1 MTTIEFAADAAIT
14 PISKLRQA
22 AKELSR
28 TDGIK
33 LSEALDRVA
42 QEAIGGSWDRL
53 MATSWTAEI
62 HGKADNDFISRP
74 TLIRRQK
81 SENVTLQINR
91 LMQDRVGFGAPS
103 YERVSAM
110 RHFSHEDWRDLET
123 VLLSVVPSGDVGIPL
138 TESVINQLRSATTVQ
153 AACAAWILAYEDV
166 KHRIPADHVTYDT
179 SRAIEAGVVSDRGPD
194 DDVHFSPLR
203 LQRFSG
209 ADGSVTW
216 RVSFRAAMNVW
227 MHPTLYISAGQ
238 IDGKVDPNDLAAEI
252 LEKVRAGELI
262 ELSKN
267 GFYVHQGVGV
277 PFALP
282 LAQGPVLATIGVRWS
297 EEMPRKLT
305 NGWAENDIR
314 ETLDLIR
321 ATITMDKMEISDA
334 SHLGRDV
341 KDGPDQL
348 PLWGWGWDWG
358 NPDELKGDGDAI
370 SKRTETRPNA
380 RMRYLDHHLLRGL
393 TSLVAM
399 TMKYPAGEAAEAP
412 RAIGNAV
419 YLWSEGEH
427 TNGSNEEEPF
437 KRDCAVF
444 QEEERRE
451 KNRNARSLFIMEAME
466 RMVTASY
473 IDLPQTIE
481 LRRQIGLMSAY
492 YRKLAKGQV
501 ADLSMTKTS
510 GHKPLPSRCIGGGAR
525 RAVRSVRA

>member
-1 MTTIEFAADAAIT
+1 MTTIEFAADTAAT
-14 PISKLRQA
+14 PVSKLRQT

-42 QEAIGGSWDRL
+42 QEAIGSDWGRL
-53 MATSWTAEI
+53 MATSWSALI
-62 HGKADNDFISRP
+62 PGKTGDDTNIRP
-74 TLIRRQK
+74 TLIRRHQP
-81 SENVTLQINR
+81 ENVTLRINR
-91 LMQDRVGFGAPS
+91 LMRDEDRFGAPS
-103 YERVSAM
+103 EERVLAL
-110 RHFSHEDWRDLET
+110 RYFSHEDWRDLES
-123 VLLSVVPSGDVGIPL
+123 VILSLAPPGDEGIPL
-138 TESVINQLRSATTVQ
+138 TEAVKDRLRSATTVQ

-166 KHRIPADHVTYDT
+166 KGRIPADQVSYDT
-179 SRAIEAGVVSDRGPD
+179 TRAIEAGVVSDRGPD

-209 ADGSVTW
+209 ADGSMTW
-216 RVSFRAAMNVW
+216 RVSFRSGMSLF
-227 MHPTLYISAGQ
+227 MHPTLYIPAGQ
-238 IDGKVDPNDLAAEI
+238 IDGSVDPNELAEEI
-252 LEKVRAGELI
+252 LVRIQAGHLI
-262 ELSKN
+262 QLSKN
-267 GFYVHQGVGV
+267 GFYVPQGVGV

-282 LAQGPVLATIGVRWS
+282 LTQGPVLATIGVRWS
-297 EEMPRKLT
+297 EEMPRKFT
-305 NGWAENDIR
+305 KGWAENDIR

-321 ATITMDKMEISDA
+321 ATITLDKMEISDA

-348 PLWGWGWDWG
+348 PLWGWDWG
-358 NPDELKGDGDAI
+358 KTGELKEDDDAI

-399 TMKYPAGEAAEAP
+399 TMKYPVGEAAEAP

-466 RMVTASY
+466 RMVAASY
-473 IDLPQTIE
+473 VELPQTIE
-481 LRRQIGLMSAY
+481 LRRQIGLMSTY

-501 ADLSMTKTS
+501 SDLSM
-510 GHKPLPSRCIGGGAR
+510 G
-525 RAVRSVRA
+525 

>member
-1 MTTIEFAADAAIT
+1 MTTIQFAADAAAT
-14 PISKLRQA
+14 PVSKLRQA

-28 TDGIK
+28 KDGIK

-42 QEAIGGSWDRL
+42 HEAIGAPWDRL
-53 MATSWTAEI
+53 MATAWTAGVPENLN
-62 HGKADNDFISRP
+62 GDRP
-74 TLIRRQK
+74 RPVHIRRLLP
-81 SENVTLQINR
+81 ENLQLR
-91 LMQDRVGFGAPS
+91 LNGFVPFGAGRSEVVGPQ
-103 YERVSAM
+103 RVSAL
-110 RHFSHEDWRDLET
+110 RHLSHEEWRDLET
-123 VLLSVVPSGDVGIPL
+123 VILSLSTSDEMGIPL
-138 TESVINQLRSATTVQ
+138 TDPVGDRLISAATVQ

-166 KHRIPADHVTYDT
+166 KDRIRADMVTYET
-179 SRAIEAGVVSDRGPD
+179 ARAIEAGVVSDRGPD

-227 MHPTLYISAGQ
+227 MHPTLYIPAGQ
-238 IDGKVDPNDLAAEI
+238 IDGRVDPNELAAEI
-252 LEKVRAGELI
+252 LEKVQAGQLI
-262 ELSKN
+262 QLSKN
-267 GFYVHQGVGV
+267 GFYVPHGVGV

-297 EEMPRKLT
+297 EDMPRKFT
-305 NGWAENDIR
+305 KGWAEADIR
-314 ETLDLIR
+314 ETVDLIK
-321 ATITMDKMEISDA
+321 ATITLDKMEISDA
-334 SHLGRDV
+334 SHFGRDAT
-341 KDGPDQL
+341 DGPDEL

-358 NPDELKGDGDAI
+358 NPGELKEDGEAL

-393 TSLVAM
+393 TGLVAM
-399 TMKYPAGEAAEAP
+399 TMKYPVGEASEAP

-437 KRDCAVF
+437 KRDCAVS
-444 QEEERRE
+444 QEEERGE
-451 KNRNARSLFIMEAME
+451 KNRNARSLFIMEAMD

-473 IDLPQTIE
+473 IALPQTIE

-501 ADLSMTKTS
+501 SDLRME
-510 GHKPLPSRCIGGGAR
+510 
-525 RAVRSVRA
+525 